1 MLILIGS
8 KKFQARLT
16 DDNIPERV
24 FCFGLFVVF
33 LVPLVMKMYGLEHS
47 TELEICSLAFCVYKQ
62 INGGDR
68 KLGV

>member
-1 MLILIGS
+1 MREELLILIGS

-33 LVPLVMKMYGLEHS
+33 LVPLVMKM
-47 TELEICSLAFCVYKQ
+47 
-62 INGGDR
+62 
-68 KLGV
+68 